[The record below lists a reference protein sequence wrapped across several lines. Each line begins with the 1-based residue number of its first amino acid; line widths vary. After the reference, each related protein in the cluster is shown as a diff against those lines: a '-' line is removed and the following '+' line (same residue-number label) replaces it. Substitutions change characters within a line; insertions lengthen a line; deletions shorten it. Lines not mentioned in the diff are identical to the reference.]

1 MAAPD
6 FWRFVRQLA
15 LDSRGDAAQVAGYL
29 GPLVR
34 AVRRVAKHDELRI
47 GQQVLIRPL
56 AVGIT
61 EAIGIV
67 GVNQRGQIHQ
77 DLGHLGGFPGVELDG
92 QHRPVAVVHHGR
104 EA

>member
-6 FWRFVRQLA
+6 FWRFVRQLTF
-15 LDSRGDAAQVAGYL
+15 DSRGDAAQVAGYL

-67 GVNQRGQIHQ
+67 GVN
-77 DLGHLGGFPGVELDG
+77 
-92 QHRPVAVVHHGR
+92 
-104 EA
+104 